1 VTDSGPVVDAPNW
14 VLVLVC
20 AVVSLTALWE
30 TIAAGRSLRPAPG
43 SEAPVWQP
51 WLDLAGYLALA
62 LSGALFAI
70 QAVMAPRR
78 PQTADR
84 LQTPAVYLTIAGVF
98 LLLISQSSG
107 RRL

>member
-1 VTDSGPVVDAPNW
+1 
-14 VLVLVC
+14 
-20 AVVSLTALWE
+20 
-30 TIAAGRSLRPAPG
+30 
-43 SEAPVWQP
+43 
-51 WLDLAGYLALA
+51 
-62 LSGALFAI
+62 
-70 QAVMAPRR
+70 MAPRR